1 MGYFCFHAG
10 NRCAPVTKVQ
20 WLNTDAN
27 PLIIFTG
34 GLPVD
39 QIDEHHTVTV
49 IQGADHVALDFT
61 SPVVDF
67 IPLLGEFCI
76 YFFHDL

>member
-1 MGYFCFHAG
+1 M
-10 NRCAPVTKVQ
+10 K

-27 PLIIFTG
+27 PLIIFSG
-34 GLPVD
+34 GLPAD

-67 IPLLGEFCI
+67 VAISGI
-76 YFFHDL
+76 YVI

>member
-1 MGYFCFHAG
+1 MHSCAG
-10 NRCAPVTKVQ
+10 NNCTAISNVK

-27 PLIIFTG
+27 PLIIFAG

-39 QIDEHHTVTV
+39 QAEEHHTVTT

-67 IPLLGEFCI
+67 ITISGGCVHVPLHFGAI
-76 YFFHDL
+76 

>member
-1 MGYFCFHAG
+1 VSLTLFAG
-10 NRCAPVTKVQ
+10 NSCAAVTKVE

-27 PLIIFTG
+27 PLIIFAG

-39 QIDEHHTVTV
+39 QVDEHHTVTT
-49 IQGADHVALDFT
+49 IQGADHVTLDFT

-67 IPLLGEFCI
+67 MAVTGEQSGRGGGAV
-76 YFFHDL
+76 